1 MKTRYIILTV
11 IIAFSLVSIQL
22 VNANVSSIVT
32 TFQKPNLKLEL
43 NNNTV
48 IIPDNVGQIN
58 KQYNHEDFNTLLQ
71 EEISKA
77 EKIRDKLVN
86 TQTRDF

>member
-48 IIPDNVGQIN
+48 IIPDNVGQLN

>member
-1 MKTRYIILTV
+1 MKTRYIILAS
-11 IIAFSLVSIQL
+11 IIALSLISIQL

-48 IIPDNVGQIN
+48 VIPGNVGQLN
-58 KQYNHEDFNTLLQ
+58 KQYNHEDFTKLMQ

-86 TQTRDF
+86 TQTRDY